1 MKEYILSSKGVSV
14 FPLYIVVWW
23 GFLLLRF
30 PPTFN
35 HYCLV
40 SSPFLSHPIIE
51 KTHAL
56 AKNKFIF
63 NKFNFCLGGDG
74 GKRINLSFF
83 FFFLFYLKTPLHY

>member
-14 FPLYIVVWW
+14 FPLYILVWW

-63 NKFNFCLGGDG
+63 NKFNFCLGGGGG

-83 FFFLFYLKTPLHY
+83 FFYLKTPLHY

>member
-1 MKEYILSSKGVSV
+1 MKEYILSSKVVSV
-14 FPLYIVVWW
+14 FPLYILVWW

-56 AKNKFIF
+56 AKTNLFSTNSIF
-63 NKFNFCLGGDG
+63 VWGVVEKE
-74 GKRINLSFF
+74 
-83 FFFLFYLKTPLHY
+83 

>member
-1 MKEYILSSKGVSV
+1 MKEYILSSKVVSV
-14 FPLYIVVWW
+14 FPLYILVWW

-63 NKFNFCLGGDG
+63 NKFNFCLGGMVE
-74 GKRINLSFF
+74 KE
-83 FFFLFYLKTPLHY
+83 